1 MLNHE
6 TRPKNLAD
14 MVTPEI
20 IGLFWITAAPLSRE
34 LSSFDQ
40 LNYLFDGLLSQMIY
54 GESSSKSRANIF
66 FTDNFNQTLFLA
78 HLNTEGSSKSEISGE
93 IDEQVALIQSNAV
106 QRKKV
111 LVLNSDK
118 VDWVSE
124 LSKRYSQF
132 EFISISLD

>member
-20 IGLFWITAAPLSRE
+20 IGLFWITPAPLSRE
-34 LSSFDQ
+34 LASFDQ

-54 GESSSKSRANIF
+54 GESSSRSRANIF

-78 HLNTEGSSKSEISGE
+78 HLNTEGSSKSEIAGE
-93 IDEQVALIQSNAV
+93 IDEQVALIQSNAND
-106 QRKKV
+106 RRKV
-111 LVLNSDK
+111 LVISSSHA
-118 VDWVSE
+118 DWTAE

-132 EFISISLD
+132 EFISVTLE